1 MEWSKV
7 NWELIVACV
16 IGFNVMMT
24 GIHAALEKIK
34 DLTESKWDNQL
45 ADYLAKFLGFL
56 QKIIDLIMANRAHK
70 PKVQEQSDAK
80 V

>member
-1 MEWSKV
+1 MEWLKG
-7 NWELIVACV
+7 NWELVVACM
-16 IGFNVMMT
+16 IGFNLLMT
-24 GIHAALEKIK
+24 GLHAALEKVK

-56 QKIIDLIMANRAHK
+56 QKIIDLIMANRANK